1 MTFHSGEQK
10 YWWKKALGSCQVKSQ
25 QDLKVEVVNTKS
37 YEGQLPTQV
46 GWTIQATNQ
55 VVTTITLTEHRYKAF
70 AIIATTIKD
79 ELHPYVFD
87 LDDPHAYWKKFQDYF
102 ETHNAT

>member
-1 MTFHSGEQK
+1 
-10 YWWKKALGSCQVKSQ
+10 LGSCQVKSQ

-46 GWTIQATNQ
+46 GQTIQATNQ
-55 VVTTITLTEHRYKAF
+55 VITTIMLTKHKALV
-70 AIIATTIKD
+70 IIATTIKD
-79 ELHPYVFD
+79 ELYPYVFD

-102 ETHNAT
+102 ETHNAA